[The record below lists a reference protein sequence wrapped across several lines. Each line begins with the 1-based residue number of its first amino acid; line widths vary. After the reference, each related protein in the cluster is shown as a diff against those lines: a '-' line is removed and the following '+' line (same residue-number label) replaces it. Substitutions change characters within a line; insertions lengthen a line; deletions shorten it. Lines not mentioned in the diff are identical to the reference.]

1 MNKKGSVDKLKEIL
15 ADMNKDASLLNRLE
29 KLEETFNNYLIKDDN
44 FSQNEKNAEN
54 IKEILTGKG
63 IASIRGTLSGLNM
76 TAEEYAKTFVDNKI
90 NIKTQLDIIAES
102 IDSLDKIAESIDSFG
117 ETEINHF
124 KNLYQNLCKALPKSS
139 CNNIT
144 NRFVASRFYDK
155 LTTIANF
162 NAVCEVL
169 EYLGEENLETN
180 SLYWLPY
187 SLYLRQIIEKAC
199 LDKNNKYEKYNK
211 ASFGWELVV
220 YIRTIK
226 KYDELFKNSKNVI
239 LTGAPGTGKTYLAK
253 NVLAKRLT
261 NDESH
266 IQMVQFHPSY
276 DYSDFVEGLRPIE
289 NNGSISFKRKD
300 GVFKAFCEE
309 ALKLGYKKGKDDGNG
324 GYEKDE
330 KGKLKPINVNDCPKF
345 VFVIDEINRGEMSK
359 IFGELFYSIDPGYRG
374 LDGKIRTQFANMQK
388 EQNEFDQALGEE
400 KHFGHFFVP
409 DNVYII
415 GTMNDIDRSVESM
428 DFAMRRR
435 FAFVE
440 VTAED
445 RQNMLDELEDA
456 EDLKNR
462 MHNINTAI
470 EAIPGLNSAYHIG
483 PAYFKK
489 IENYKHLQTP
499 RQKFEALWNNHIK
512 GVVYEYLRGNPDA
525 EKYLKAIEIAYNKNV

>member
-1 MNKKGSVDKLKEIL
+1 MNRQESVDKLKEIL
-15 ADMNKDASLLNRLE
+15 ADMSKDASLLKRLE
-29 KLEETFNNYLIKDDN
+29 KSEETFSEYLINDDN
-44 FSQNEKNAEN
+44 FPQNEKDAE
-54 IKEILTGKG
+54 KKLTGKG
-63 IASIRGTLSGLNM
+63 IAGIRGTLSGLKK
-76 TAEEYAKTFVDNKI
+76 TAENYAKAFVNNEE
-90 NIKTQLDIIAES
+90 NIKNQLNAIAES
-102 IDSLDKIAESIDSFG
+102 IDSLDETANFIDSFDDTKIDDFK
-117 ETEINHF
+117 ELY
-124 KNLYQNLCKALPKSS
+124 KNLCNELPNSS

-169 EYLGEENLETN
+169 EYLGEKDLKTD
-180 SLYWLPY
+180 SSYWLPY
-187 SLYLRQIIEKAC
+187 SLYLRQIIEEAC
-199 LDKNNKYEKYNK
+199 SNGYVNYNK

-261 NDESH
+261 NDESR

-289 NNGSISFKRKD
+289 NNGSISFKRED
-300 GVFKAFCEE
+300 GIFKAFCEE
-309 ALKLGYKKGKDDGNG
+309 ALKLGY
-324 GYEKDE
+324 EKDE
-330 KGKLKPINVNDCPKF
+330 KGKLKPIENCPKF

-388 EQNEFDQALGEE
+388 EQNEFDKALGETE
-400 KHFGHFFVP
+400 HFGHFFVP

-445 RQNMLDELEDA
+445 RQNMLDELDEA

-489 IENYKHLQTP
+489 IENYKYLKAQK
-499 RQKFEALWNNHIK
+499 QKFEALWNNHIK

-525 EKYLKAIEIAYNKNV
+525 EKYLEAIKKAYDKNVED